1 MINKTINHLF
11 FIFLILS
18 SYLLTSC
25 SVKNNYKIKKVKFN
39 TLFFMAYGRVFTIDT
54 NDTKKQDISF
64 LCAFHT
70 TAPCVD
76 ISSEGLFFARISSKN
91 MAVFDPLKKK
101 FTATIPLQYRIYN
114 HIITPNHKAYVTHHT
129 LTSKG
134 FTISVIDTYK
144 KKFKEEIQHISGLR
158 TDLAQGNNFVY
169 LTTLGVDKD
178 EYIYLYEINTKNNH
192 LQEIYKTH
200 KKGYYW
206 KIAINNNH
214 LYLSHIY
221 TKDNDVKPIIQIMDL
236 SNKTIFKSIRFPV
249 SSKIKKIL
257 GKITFTKKEAFLPC
271 YMSNNKNI
279 IVSFD
284 PFIGTIKNIYP
295 IKGKI
300 YKIIGIKNQ
309 ILYYIDNPMQV
320 GKAGISL
327 YFYDLK
333 KKKEV
338 KIINIKQF
346 LKNI

>member
-1 MINKTINHLF
+1 MINKTIKFLF
-11 FIFLILS
+11 FIFLTLFS
-18 SYLLTSC
+18 SLLIDC
-25 SVKNNYKIKKVKFN
+25 SVKSNYKIKKNKYE

-54 NDTKKQDISF
+54 KKQDISF
-64 LCAFHT
+64 LCAFHA

-76 ISSEGLFFARISSKN
+76 ISSEGLFFARISPKN
-91 MAVFDPLKKK
+91 MAVFDPQKEK
-101 FTATIPLQYRIYN
+101 FTATIPLSYRIYN
-114 HIITPNHKAYVTHHT
+114 HVITPNHKAYVTHHT
-129 LTSKG
+129 LTPKG
-134 FTISVIDTYK
+134 FTISVIDTHK
-144 KKFKEEIQHISGLR
+144 KKFIEEIQHISGLR
-158 TDLAQGNNFVY
+158 TDLAQGNKFVY

-206 KIAINNNH
+206 KIAINNNY
-214 LYLSHIY
+214 LYLCHIY
-221 TKDNDVKPIIQIMDL
+221 IKDNKVKPIIQIMNL

-249 SSKIKKIL
+249 SAKIKKIL

-271 YMSNNKNI
+271 YMSNNNV
-279 IVSFD
+279 IVSFE
-284 PFIGTIKNIYP
+284 PLIGTIKNIYP